1 MVTNIESIWNA
12 VLQYANSNGVTVLIQ
27 GKAAEFDPA
36 SNIIYMPKRHSHTVP
51 GLVMLIH
58 ELGHIGQTLP
68 PFPINTLKG
77 QKAAIIWYEHN
88 AWDNGWNL
96 IVEYQIQDLLYIPYS
111 IDRLN
116 CMHSYMDYIY
126 KKAST
131 KQIRSLFEGYTA
143 LITRFT
149 NK

>member
-27 GKAAEFDPA
+27 GKVAEFDPA
-36 SNIIYMPKRHSHTVP
+36 SNIIYIPKRHSHTVL

-77 QKAAIIWYEHN
+77 QKAAIIWYENN

-96 IVEYQIQDLLYIPYS
+96 IIQYRLEELLYEIYS

-116 CMHSYMDYIY
+116 CMYGYMDYVFR
-126 KKAST
+126 KAKP
-131 KQIRSLFEGYTA
+131 KQVRTLFEGYTA

>member
-36 SNIIYMPKRHSHTVP
+36 SNIIYIPKRHSHTVP

-96 IVEYQIQDLLYIPYS
+96 IVEYQIQDLLYIPS
-111 IDRLN
+111 
-116 CMHSYMDYIY
+116 
-126 KKAST
+126 ST